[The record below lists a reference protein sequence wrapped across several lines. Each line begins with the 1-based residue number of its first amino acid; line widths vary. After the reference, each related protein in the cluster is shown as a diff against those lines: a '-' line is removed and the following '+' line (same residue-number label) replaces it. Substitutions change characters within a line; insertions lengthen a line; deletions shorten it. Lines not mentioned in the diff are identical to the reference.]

1 MRHLSCGALA
11 GLLSAVAGLTG
22 CTTLSTPV
30 TPSSPSS
37 PTTPVACKLDTPV
50 AASAGYA
57 YVCVDVTGGAPT
69 PSYIDSYELNVNGT
83 NAGSRAY
90 TFPSGTCGH
99 ITGDGAGNI
108 YQVALGTPATNI
120 TVYEFAANAGT
131 LSPKR
136 QFTATLSSEE
146 VVPAADR
153 NGNLYLQESNNSLVM
168 FNALASG
175 PATPAMTLTMPSAF
189 TYMATD
195 PSNNL
200 YALEGSHVLEFAD
213 GFKTATPSKTMDVSS
228 SIPSGATALALD
240 NCGNVGISA
249 ETSGA
254 ASIYFYPP
262 TVNGTATPTHSI
274 SSAGNFVQPTDLFI
288 DSMGTTTVFDG
299 NNGGAIFVDRY
310 ASDAEGAAT
319 PTFRYNEELSGQ
331 HPNRSVVY

>member
-99 ITGDGAGNI
+99 I
-108 YQVALGTPATNI
+108 
-120 TVYEFAANAGT
+120 
-131 LSPKR
+131 PKR

-249 ETSGA
+249 ETSGVP
-254 ASIYFYPP
+254 SIYFYPP
-262 TVNGTATPTHSI
+262 EVNGTATPTHSI
-274 SSAGNFVQPTDLFI
+274 TGTGNFVQPTDLFI

-310 ASDAEGAAT
+310 ASDAEGDAT
-319 PTFRYNEELSGQ
+319 PTYRYNEELSGQ